1 MNEESWFWVGA
12 VGMALGAIA
21 LFTYGKRR
29 TSDEESHTVIHV
41 LVPIVAACSYLAM
54 ARGQGGVEMPDG
66 HVYFYAR
73 YIDWSITTPLLL
85 LGLCITALHGAHRRP
100 ALVAAVLGAD
110 IVMIAAGF
118 LSGISTDPTNRWLW
132 FLVSCGAFL
141 ALYAALFGPLLTEAR
156 ARDSDRRA
164 SYVSNTVV
172 LAVLWL
178 LYPVVVL
185 LGPDGTGVWSAT
197 TNTACLAVVDLLSK
211 IGYGFLTTATTK
223 KVADADLAK
232 GEVSPA
238 LTTTHGVPSDA
249 GVPPAAP

>member
-1 MNEESWFWVGA
+1 MVVVPGQLRRVPGA
-12 VGMALGAIA
+12 V
-21 LFTYGKRR
+21 
-29 TSDEESHTVIHV
+29 
-41 LVPIVAACSYLAM
+41 
-54 ARGQGGVEMPDG
+54 RG
-66 HVYFYAR
+66 
-73 YIDWSITTPLLL
+73 
-85 LGLCITALHGAHRRP
+85 
-100 ALVAAVLGAD
+100 
-110 IVMIAAGF
+110 
-118 LSGISTDPTNRWLW
+118 
-132 FLVSCGAFL
+132 
-141 ALYAALFGPLLTEAR
+141 LFGPLLTEAR